1 MEKRKRFHVP
11 VVIGKVR
18 TRLCFLNS
26 HPLLLCPAVT
36 VGVGKMAN
44 SPKPITGTVISW
56 RRLSC
61 VVLLFFAPTLIP
73 AQNPAPLVS
82 TPKPPDVPQ
91 RWKPWIGEYGV
102 GPSSG
107 VGESLAFRLTSVYD
121 ISERDGSIRILQRQG
136 QGQSVTYNA
145 IERIPSS
152 QPPPTDPVHERKW
165 HLSNSGAR
173 VLIISGISN
182 PKITPDFNARQQVVI
197 RPDRPI
203 AELRAEALAS
213 SPPHEDGPFRKPEL
227 VELATLDRA
236 FHLDVRYATSND
248 FLGTPVYTQ
257 ARAFLERPAAE
268 ALVRALHKLKP
279 LGYGLLIHDA
289 YRPWYVTKIFWDAT
303 PTEDKIFTADP
314 SQGSRHNRGCAV
326 DLTLYDLSTGKP
338 IEMPG
343 NYDETSPRSFPDYP
357 GGTSLQRWHRELL
370 RRVMESEGFTVYETE
385 WFHFDYKDWREYP
398 ILNVRFENLT
408 PAKGLAT
415 VH

>member
-152 QPPPTDPVHERKW
+152 QPPPTDPV
-165 HLSNSGAR
+165 
-173 VLIISGISN
+173 
-182 PKITPDFNARQQVVI
+182 QV
-197 RPDRPI
+197 
-203 AELRAEALAS
+203 LAS
-213 SPPHEDGPFRKPEL
+213 
-227 VELATLDRA
+227 
-236 FHLDVRYATSND
+236 
-248 FLGTPVYTQ
+248 
-257 ARAFLERPAAE
+257 
-268 ALVRALHKLKP
+268 
-279 LGYGLLIHDA
+279 
-289 YRPWYVTKIFWDAT
+289 
-303 PTEDKIFTADP
+303 
-314 SQGSRHNRGCAV
+314 
-326 DLTLYDLSTGKP
+326 
-338 IEMPG
+338 
-343 NYDETSPRSFPDYP
+343 
-357 GGTSLQRWHRELL
+357 
-370 RRVMESEGFTVYETE
+370 
-385 WFHFDYKDWREYP
+385 
-398 ILNVRFENLT
+398 
-408 PAKGLAT
+408 
-415 VH
+415 